1 MGWVGAAFEE
11 EDFRRLLRTGTNL
24 NQFQELELG
33 SSLAGLAPF
42 RSAAVLVPLF
52 CQDNQWNVLFTRR
65 TDLVQDHKGQV
76 AFPGG
81 STESEDGS
89 PEDTALREAYEEIGL
104 LPADVKI
111 VGQLQLMITGTGF
124 QVTPVIGIIPWPYSF
139 TTSILEVSRIFSIPL
154 EWLADPGHYSERI
167 FYRSEADPT
176 PHKAIFF
183 EPYDGETLWGVS
195 ARITVNFL
203 EVLNLIQR

>member
-1 MGWVGAAFEE
+1 MGPAGADLE
-11 EDFRRLLRTGTNL
+11 EDDFRSLLQSGARLD
-24 NQFQELELG
+24 QFQDLEPGLN
-33 SSLAGLAPF
+33 LAGMAPF

-52 CQDNQWNVLFTRR
+52 CQDSQWHVLFTRR

-89 PEDTALREAYEEIGL
+89 PEATALREAYEEIGL
-104 LPADVKI
+104 LPFDVKI
-111 VGQLQLMITGTGF
+111 LGQLAPMITVTGF

-139 TTSILEVSRIFSIPL
+139 ISSTLEVSRIFSIPL
-154 EWLADPGHYSERI
+154 EWLADPSHHAERI
-167 FYRSEADPT
+167 FYRHEGDQT
-176 PHKAIFF
+176 PHQAIFF

-195 ARITVNFL
+195 ARIMVSFL
-203 EVLNLIQR
+203 EVLNLLPR